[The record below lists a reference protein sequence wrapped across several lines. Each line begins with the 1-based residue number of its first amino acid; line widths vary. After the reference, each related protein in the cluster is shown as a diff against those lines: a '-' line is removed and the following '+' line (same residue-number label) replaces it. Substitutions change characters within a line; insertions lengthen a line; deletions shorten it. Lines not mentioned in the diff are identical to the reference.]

1 MDLDLART
9 FLAVYETGNFNRA
22 ADNLNLTQS
31 TVSSRIQNLEAQLGQ
46 TLFQRS
52 RAGTEPTAAG
62 QRFHHHATALM
73 RIWLHARQEL
83 VLPEPL
89 EEVLTVGGQFTLW
102 DELLAAW
109 LPWMRR
115 RLPEVA
121 IRAEL
126 GFPDTLMQRLV
137 DGTIDIGVMYAP
149 QNRAGFVIERL
160 LDDRLIAVAA
170 QPYAGGPGD
179 AGYIFVDWGPD
190 FRTDHAQAFPSATVP
205 AISVSHGM
213 LALSHMLSYGGSAY
227 LPRRSVHALLKSGR
241 LHQLKQMPSFRRTA
255 FMVHGAELAADAR
268 FASALDGLRRVA
280 RQGAPRRRSSKHS

>member
-22 ADNLNLTQS
+22 ADQLNVTQS

-46 TLFQRS
+46 ALFQRS

-62 QRFHHHATALM
+62 RRFHHHATALM

-102 DELLAAW
+102 DDLLAAW

-115 RLPEVA
+115 NLPAVA

-126 GFPDTLMQRLV
+126 GLPDTLMQRLV
-137 DGTIDIGVMYAP
+137 DGTLDIGIMYAP
-149 QNRAGFVIERL
+149 QNRAGFIIDKL
-160 LDDRLIAVAA
+160 MDDRLIAVAA
-170 QPYAGGPGD
+170 EPHTGGPGD
-179 AGYIFVDWGPD
+179 AGYVFVDWGPE
-190 FRTDHAQAFPSATVP
+190 FRADHAQAFPSAALP
-205 AISVSHGM
+205 AVSVSHGL
-213 LALSHMLSYGGSAY
+213 LALSHILACGGSAY
-227 LPRRSVHALLKSGR
+227 LPQRTVRTLLKEGR
-241 LHQLKQMPSFRRTA
+241 LRRLKEMPSFHRTA
-255 FMVHGAELAADAR
+255 FVVHAAELAADAR
-268 FASALDGLRRVA
+268 FARALDGLHRVA
-280 RQGAPRRRSSKHS
+280 RQGAPRSREHS